1 MMALYRME
9 VDKMAFDIQQRV
21 FDEDGEYLEEAAF
34 RYRDELMDLFE
45 ASDEGKTLENEGIE
59 PGWADT
65 MMDLGMGYQAV
76 TPAQMS
82 ETDLRI
88 ILFSLIPRKI
98 SAPASQAREAIR
110 ELQLFWTFLQRE
122 FHLENAAACLK
133 VLNERGAVRHMQR
146 EMNDPAN
153 FGMAKTLVMTGME
166 RGFDMTTQEG
176 LDAWVATYNAELAAG
191 KGTPLPLPGMFGMLG
206 MPEPPQQRSTTSRKR
221 QASKTKRKTSQS
233 SRKQNRTKK

>member
-1 MMALYRME
+1 
-9 VDKMAFDIQQRV
+9 MAFDIQQRV
-21 FDEDGEYLEEAAF
+21 FDEDGEYLEETAF

-45 ASDEGKTLENEGIE
+45 ASDEGKTLEHEGIE
-59 PGWADT
+59 PGWADI

-133 VLNERGAVRHMQR
+133 VLNERGAVRRMQR
-146 EMNDPAN
+146 EMDDPAN

-176 LDAWVATYNAELAAG
+176 LDAWVATYNAELASG
-191 KGTPLPLPGMFGMLG
+191 KGEPLPLPGILGVLG
-206 MPEPPQQRSTTSRKR
+206 MPDPPQQRSTTSRKT

>member
-1 MMALYRME
+1 
-9 VDKMAFDIQQRV
+9 
-21 FDEDGEYLEEAAF
+21 
-34 RYRDELMDLFE
+34 
-45 ASDEGKTLENEGIE
+45 
-59 PGWADT
+59 

-82 ETDLRI
+82 ETDLRT

-133 VLNERGAVRHMQR
+133 VLNERGAIRRMQR
-146 EMNDPAN
+146 EMDDPAN

-191 KGTPLPLPGMFGMLG
+191 KGVPLPKPGMFGMLG
-206 MPEPPQQRSTTSRKR
+206 MPDPSQQRSTTSRKT